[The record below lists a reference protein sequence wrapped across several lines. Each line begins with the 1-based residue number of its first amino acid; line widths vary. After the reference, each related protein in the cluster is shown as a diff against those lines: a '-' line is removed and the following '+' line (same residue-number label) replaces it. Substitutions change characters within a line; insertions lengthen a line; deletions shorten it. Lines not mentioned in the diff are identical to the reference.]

1 MNKIKYIVG
10 ILFILSSL
18 VASASAPVLIDV
30 PVDHIYS
37 PKGFDSNDKSEIIVS
52 GWLPNL
58 CHKSPQSKVVV
69 KDKVINIQIQALH
82 QYDNNNLFCPEMIVP
97 FVEIVDVGMLD
108 KGNYKV
114 VVNGHSPNSLKSE
127 LFVSESISNSV
138 DEHVYANVDYI
149 EKSEGSR
156 MVNLIGYNPSD
167 CFVFDKIEYVDNGKD
182 VFSILP
188 KMKQISDFCP
198 MKMVPFNLE
207 MEVPNN
213 LKSDKVLLH
222 VRVMNGKSV
231 NSLFNNK
238 NFK

>member
-1 MNKIKYIVG
+1 MV
-10 ILFILSSL
+10 
-18 VASASAPVLIDV
+18 
-30 PVDHIYS
+30 
-37 PKGFDSNDKSEIIVS
+37 
-52 GWLPNL
+52 PNL